1 MLSTGTNTE
10 KSTLLFG
17 GTFDPVHKG
26 HLYILDNAI
35 ELSGYER
42 IIIMP
47 AFISNFKPGTHPAD
61 AMQRYEMLSL
71 ALEDFDSRGTELVL
85 SDWEIR
91 KGGVSYTYDT
101 VCQIYKDYAL
111 KGRLGFLM
119 GDDLID
125 RLTGWYRYDDLC
137 SIVDFV
143 CFTRDDRPLDC
154 PHGAC
159 VKFYH
164 VTAYEA
170 SSTAVREGDVTQ
182 LPDAVRRYIEEHGL
196 YYAGKDCQ
204 GC

>member
-26 HLYILDNAI
+26 HLYILDKAI

-101 VCQIYKDYAL
+101 VCQIY
-111 KGRLGFLM
+111 
-119 GDDLID
+119 
-125 RLTGWYRYDDLC
+125 
-137 SIVDFV
+137 
-143 CFTRDDRPLDC
+143 
-154 PHGAC
+154 
-159 VKFYH
+159 
-164 VTAYEA
+164 
-170 SSTAVREGDVTQ
+170 GDVTQ